1 MVQTNLF
8 INPSEFYFVKPT
20 SPYTGEAR
28 TEREIASQTLFSSLF
43 SLQFSLFT

>member
-1 MVQTNLF
+1 MEQADLL

-28 TEREIASQTLFSSLF
+28 TEREIASQTSVPFPMREITS
-43 SLQFSLFT
+43 

>member
-1 MVQTNLF
+1 MVQTNLL

-28 TEREIASQTLFSSLF
+28 TEREIAPQTINRRRQYHSELSE
-43 SLQFSLFT
+43 

>member
-1 MVQTNLF
+1 MEQTDLF

-28 TEREIASQTLFSSLF
+28 TEREIASQTINVS
-43 SLQFSLFT
+43 